1 MLFAKVGTPV
11 TRTWIY
17 CAQF

>member
-11 TRTWIY
+11 KRTWIY